1 MQKKYYLFY
10 LLFIF
15 NSSFS
20 QDAPQKDFID
30 KLFFSEQQSAAAFLK
45 TSQSRNYNGDNYD
58 LKYHRMNWSIDPDT
72 LFISGE
78 VTSYFTT
85 TKPSVNKIRFDLSSV
100 MIVDSVRYHSL
111 NIFFFHNS
119 GDTLIINLPSTLS
132 LNQLD
137 SVSVF
142 YHGNPPQGSGFGS
155 FTKSLHD
162 SVPIIWT
169 LSEPFGAK
177 DWWPCKN
184 NLSDKIDSI
193 DIFITTPQQY
203 RTASNGMLISE
214 AIQGNFKTA
223 HWKHRYPI
231 ATYLIAIAATNY
243 QVFSLYAKNGSDS
256 IQVLNYIFPECIA
269 DAQNRMPALIQS
281 MELYENLFTPYPFAK
296 ERYGHA
302 QFGRGGGM
310 EHQTMS
316 FVNSFAQELL
326 AHELAHQWTG
336 DMITLGN
343 WHEIWLNEGFA
354 TYWQGLTYYYLYPVY
369 WHGWLQ
375 TQITKITSQPNGSVY
390 CYDTTDF
397 NRIFDGRLSY
407 SKGAMLLHMLR
418 WVIGDS
424 AFYTGMKSYLS
435 DTNLTYKYACSDNF
449 ISHMETAS
457 DTTLT
462 EFFNDWL
469 YGEGY
474 PKYSILCNVSS
485 TSNDI
490 QLTINQTQSDPS
502 SVSFFKMP
510 VPVKFKD
517 ATHDTI
523 IVFKN
528 TFSGQQYNINLGFRP
543 DSVIFDPDLWIVSA
557 NDTTIL
563 GTKEYN
569 FSNEISVFPN
579 PVSDF
584 LNINCSGRQF
594 QKAEIYDINGR
605 LVHTIISN
613 ISANT
618 NYKINLSD
626 LSRGIYFLKAIID
639 NDVLIKKIT
648 KL

>member
-1 MQKKYYLFY
+1 MKKYLCLFF
-10 LLFIF
+10 LLFIYKL
-15 NSSFS
+15 SFS

-30 KLFFSEQQSAAAFLK
+30 KLSFSERKSAAAFLK
-45 TSQSRNYNGDNYD
+45 TPRNSNGDNYD

-85 TKPSVNKIRFDLSSV
+85 TKPSVNQIRFDLSSV
-100 MIVDSVRYHSL
+100 MIVDSVKYHLL
-111 NIFFFHNS
+111 NISFSHNS
-119 GDTLIINLPSTLS
+119 GDTLIINLPSALL

-214 AIQGNFKTA
+214 TMQGNFKTA

-243 QVFSLYAKNGSDS
+243 QVFSLYAKNGTDS
-256 IQVLNYIFPECIA
+256 IQILNYVYPESLS
-269 DAQNRMPALIQS
+269 DAQVNLPSVIPYI
-281 MELYENLFTPYPFAK
+281 ELFDSLFTPYPFIK
-296 ERYGHA
+296 ERYGQT
-302 QFGRGGGM
+302 QFGWTGGM
-310 EHQTMS
+310 EHQTMTFLGTFS
-316 FVNSFAQELL
+316 HEVI
-326 AHELAHQWTG
+326 AHELTHQWTG
-336 DMITLGN
+336 DMITCGN

-354 TYWQGLTYYYLYPVY
+354 TYGTGLTYNFFSPTMY
-369 WHGWLQ
+369 WPIWLQ
-375 TQITKITSQPNGSVY
+375 DQINKITSQPNGSVY
-390 CYDTTDF
+390 CNDTTDV
-397 NRIFDGRLSY
+397 NHIFDSRLSY

-418 WVIGDS
+418 WVIGDN
-424 AFYTGMKSYLS
+424 AFFAGIKSYLS
-435 DTNLTYKYACSDNF
+435 DTTLAYKFACSDNF

-474 PKYSILCNVSS
+474 PSYSVACNFSS

-490 QLTINQTQSDPS
+490 KVTINQSQSDPS

-510 VPVKFKD
+510 VPLKFKD

-528 TFSGQQYNINLGFRP
+528 TFSGQQYNINLGFKP
-543 DSVIFDPDLWIVSA
+543 NSVIFDPDLWIVSA
-557 NDTTIL
+557 NDTIIL
-563 GTKEYN
+563 GTKEYDL
-569 FSNEISVFPN
+569 SNEISVFPN

-584 LNINCSGRQF
+584 LNINCSCRQF
-594 QKAEIYDINGR
+594 QKAEIYDINGM
-605 LVHTIISN
+605 LVHPIISN

-618 NYKINLSD
+618 NYKIDLSD
-626 LSRGIYFLKAIID
+626 LSSGIYFLKAVID
-639 NDVLIKKIT
+639 NNVLIKKIT